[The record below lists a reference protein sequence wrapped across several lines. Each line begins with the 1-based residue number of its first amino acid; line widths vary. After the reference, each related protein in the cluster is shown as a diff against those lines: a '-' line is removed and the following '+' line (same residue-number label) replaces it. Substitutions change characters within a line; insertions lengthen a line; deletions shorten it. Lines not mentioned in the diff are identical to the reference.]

1 MRRATM
7 STREQRQ
14 ALVSGM
20 EKASEGKGEVFR
32 KRIPFA
38 NDDVPRFLEK
48 LSEFEKESQKV
59 RIVSR

>member
-1 MRRATM
+1 
-7 STREQRQ
+7 
-14 ALVSGM
+14 M